1 VTDELEARLQ
11 RICEEHGVAAL
22 WAFGSRGREALA
34 LTRGEAGGVG
44 DGGSDLDVGV
54 LPARGRIQTPK
65 QRVRLAAALEDL
77 FDVPRVDLVIVP
89 RAAPYL
95 AVDVIRGELLVDRD
109 PDATAEFELYVLR
122 RAADLM
128 PFLKMRRELILEEGG
143 R

>member
-1 VTDELEARLQ
+1 MGEFAQRLEG
-11 RICEEHGVAAL
+11 ICEEHGVSAL

-34 LTRGEAGGVG
+34 VVRAESGGVA
-44 DGGSDLDVGV
+44 DSGSDLDVGA
-54 LPARGRIQTPK
+54 LPLGDGLKTPR
-65 QRVRLAAALEDL
+65 QRVRLASALEDL

-89 RAAPYL
+89 RAAPFL

-128 PFLKMRRELILEEGG
+128 PFLKMSRRLILEEGG